1 MKIWLTYEK
10 TATCNNDVMLWFDKP
25 RKIYDTFLKRE
36 SWTLGEGGVFFYP
49 NLTLDDVNYIVTEEN
64 SPLEMDIQFLS
75 EFVVDK
81 SKLKQCN
88 DYANN

>member
-1 MKIWLTYEK
+1 MKVWLTHEK
-10 TATCNNDVMLWFDKP
+10 TVTCNNNVILWFDKP

-36 SWTLGEGGVFFYP
+36 RWTLGEGGVFYYP

-81 SKLKQCN
+81 SKLMQQKIP
-88 DYANN
+88 